1 VKLLL
6 YGIIILILQKVQLIT
21 MLTMFDQL
29 GQRPSTTLHKSELT
43 NIIGGTDQKMLEGK
57 ILTKKRFST
66 AVEKRVKTFQLSYL
80 DAILEVCD
88 ELEFPVEDVARVIT
102 PSLKEKITAEAQRLR
117 MIKDS
122 NTATLPI

>member
-1 VKLLL
+1 
-6 YGIIILILQKVQLIT
+6 
-21 MLTMFDQL
+21 
-29 GQRPSTTLHKSELT
+29 
-43 NIIGGTDQKMLEGK
+43 MLEGK

-66 AVEKRVKTFQLSYL
+66 VVEKKVKQFQLSYL
-80 DAILEVCD
+80 DAILEVCE
-88 ELEFPVEDVARVIT
+88 ELEFPVEDVGRVIT

>member
-1 VKLLL
+1 
-6 YGIIILILQKVQLIT
+6 
-21 MLTMFDQL
+21 
-29 GQRPSTTLHKSELT
+29 
-43 NIIGGTDQKMLEGK
+43 MLEGK

-66 AVEKRVKTFQLSYL
+66 AVEKKVSKFQLSYL
-80 DAILEVCD
+80 DAILEVCE

-102 PSLKEKITAEAQRLR
+102 PNLKEKVTAEAQRLR

>member
-1 VKLLL
+1 
-6 YGIIILILQKVQLIT
+6 
-21 MLTMFDQL
+21 
-29 GQRPSTTLHKSELT
+29 
-43 NIIGGTDQKMLEGK
+43 MLEGK

-66 AVEKRVKTFQLSYL
+66 AVEKKVNKFQLSYL

-88 ELEFPVEDVARVIT
+88 DLEFPVEDVGRVIT
-102 PSLKEKITAEAQRLR
+102 PNLKDKITAEAHRLN

>member
-1 VKLLL
+1 
-6 YGIIILILQKVQLIT
+6 
-21 MLTMFDQL
+21 
-29 GQRPSTTLHKSELT
+29 
-43 NIIGGTDQKMLEGK
+43 MLEGK
-57 ILTKKRFST
+57 ILTKKRFSQM
-66 AVEKRVKTFQLSYL
+66 VEKKVMKFELPYM
-80 DAILEVCD
+80 DAILEVCE